1 MGMATD
7 KANSAPLPYVALVL
21 ACIIPGAGHAYIG
34 RLKRGI
40 IIFVTITGLFW
51 TGVGV
56 GGVLTVDCYQERW
69 WFIAEMLTG
78 VNGLVGWVRQHNQ
91 YEQLL
96 ADVPGQDIQEKLQGL
111 RGVYREG
118 QAEAEA
124 RLDKKMVDA
133 GVALVPPAETVAR
146 AYAGAAG
153 LLNLMCIF
161 DALLLSIMGAGAEPR
176 RPQEQAENRSAAAA
190 DADKSRAKES

>member
-1 MGMATD
+1 MARD
-7 KANSAPLPYVALVL
+7 KANSVALPFVALLL

-40 IIFVTITGLFW
+40 IIFVTITALFW

-78 VNGLVGWVRQHNQ
+78 VHGLIGWARQHSQ
-91 YEQLL
+91 YEQFL
-96 ADVPGQDIQEKLQGL
+96 ADVPGGSIEEKLRSV
-111 RGVYREG
+111 RGMYREG
-118 QAEAEA
+118 QAEADA
-124 RLDKKMVDA
+124 PLDKRMHDA
-133 GVALVPPAETVAR
+133 GVALVSPAETVAR

-161 DALLLSIMGAGAEPR
+161 DALMLSVMGAAGEPR
-176 RPQEQAENRSAAAA
+176 PPEEQATGRAAAA
-190 DADKSRAKES
+190 APGKARAKES